1 MCRHLQPFCLKSLH
15 DNQLGNTSQCS
26 LCGGDLNSLVMDN
39 FIDSLLSVCSE
50 DTVHVNIFS
59 DGRFEELSVS
69 LREREEKGRRRVVL
83 TFARGGGGGAYRV
96 VKRRQ

>member
-1 MCRHLQPFCLKSLH
+1 MCRHLQPFCLKSLQ

-69 LREREEKGRRRVVL
+69 LEGGRFDVRL
-83 TFARGGGGGAYRV
+83 WRGGRAYRV